1 VRGEDRRL
9 TESSSEV
16 SPATVRSVE
25 AEKSEE
31 RTVKVENVLN
41 DNELLELLSQVIQ
54 SKTSQ
59 TDQTDVQA
67 TTSKYIIN
75 NNYREPT
82 IDTNI
87 DIILQNSSR
96 DRSPR
101 FENQH
106 LYEKIEAEYGAWE
119 NCGSQA
125 QSRVLLG
132 IFCFLVLSIKIF

>member
-1 VRGEDRRL
+1 M
-9 TESSSEV
+9 TEARAEV
-16 SPATVRSVE
+16 TPGTVKPVE

-31 RTVKVENVLN
+31 STVKVENVLN
-41 DNELLELLSQVIQ
+41 DNELLELLSQVIH

-59 TDQTDVQA
+59 ADQTDVPA
-67 TTSKYIIN
+67 TTSKYLIN
-75 NNYREPT
+75 NNYRDPQL
-82 IDTNI
+82 DLDQNL

-119 NCGSQA
+119 NSGNTIS
-125 QSRVLLG
+125 SERLVG
-132 IFCFLVLSIKIF
+132 IFCVLLLYIKIFQHQ